1 MGFGRYRFRRSF
13 GQVKAQFRGARP
25 KFYPLFTGL
34 LDTYAGAAA
43 AYSLRRLSKIAS
55 SVVRVRRASDNAEKD
70 FTADDITDNSMVN
83 WVNGQIVPPLDIREL
98 DSNGER
104 TGALV
109 EAAAAY
115 SLRNLSSSYTGNVV
129 DVRRSSDGEEDSFTA
144 AEVADGT
151 LTDWVVEDVAD
162 LIEDT
167 MYFDGVDD
175 YVSIGTGLN
184 TATNGDTAFTL
195 KADITTVSS
204 GTNTEI
210 ISNQNTTG
218 SFAGFTFRKS
228 TSDQL
233 LVSFGN
239 TSTNRITVSTTG
251 ITINDGE
258 KHTVQLDYDGSK
270 TAAGVTFTVDG
281 VVASKSVSKDTMTQ
295 SVVATKPITIGA
307 RDGGASLF
315 WQGTI
320 TNITVVTST
329 YDGSSNVDSG
339 WLDTSAN
346 SNNGTVNGSPALFT
360 GQGYDGFVAKWYDQS
375 GNANHATQGT
385 DASQPKIVDGGS
397 LVSTNGNPTV
407 DFYNNSSLATG
418 AFTDG
423 SASSVFSVI
432 NNQSASATRK
442 LFYSKLDFPN
452 KGFAWNYRGDVSAN
466 QYDFVSYDGSANSL
480 TFSDSTSPFHFV
492 SSTMINGDKK
502 VFINGTIKATS
513 SDSFVADDGSLG
525 IGSASFGTGFDIQE
539 IIIYNTDQ
547 SDNRTA
553 IEANIGDH
561 YDIDLP
567 SGVDTGYDQVDGF
580 VETWYDQS
588 GNGNDAVQDVAGSQP
603 KIVDGGVLVTGGIDF
618 DGVNDHFDFTGG
630 KPITSIDAASAF
642 FVGSSDSSSNQC
654 GLNIS
659 SSTSSRR
666 FYLPILHSGSFR
678 FGYAGSI
685 TAVTLASPNT
695 SEHLFTGIAGT
706 STASGYYDGEL
717 KGTVSSGTGVSG
729 AEDIGSIGSAYRWDG
744 RMREIIIYPS
754 DQSANRAAIEANIN
768 NQYSI
773 Y

>member
-13 GQVKAQFRGARP
+13 GQVKSQFRGARP

-553 IEANIGDH
+553 IEANI
-561 YDIDLP
+561 
-567 SGVDTGYDQVDGF
+567 
-580 VETWYDQS
+580 
-588 GNGNDAVQDVAGSQP
+588 
-603 KIVDGGVLVTGGIDF
+603 
-618 DGVNDHFDFTGG
+618 
-630 KPITSIDAASAF
+630 
-642 FVGSSDSSSNQC
+642 
-654 GLNIS
+654 
-659 SSTSSRR
+659 
-666 FYLPILHSGSFR
+666 
-678 FGYAGSI
+678 
-685 TAVTLASPNT
+685 
-695 SEHLFTGIAGT
+695 
-706 STASGYYDGEL
+706 
-717 KGTVSSGTGVSG
+717 
-729 AEDIGSIGSAYRWDG
+729 
-744 RMREIIIYPS
+744 
-754 DQSANRAAIEANIN
+754 N
-768 NQYSI
+768 NQYDI